1 MHPLLSPKNLAIA
14 GLGAAVIGLGA
25 VVAVDHTAGATAKT
39 QSASLSASTT
49 AVSQR
54 LGAVNA
60 GSFGAAGQFRD
71 EASQVLSFFT
81 TDTKLTWEQIGA
93 DLLRGETLDQIAGAN
108 AAKVQSDALT
118 EVKAGLEVG
127 VVKGVI
133 TSAEEARLVTDARD
147 AISVLMAAK
156 LSALVPTGH

>member
-1 MHPLLSPKNLAIA
+1 MHPLLSPKNLVIA

-25 VVAVDHTAGATAKT
+25 VVAVDHTAATATT

-54 LGAVNA
+54 LGAGSA
-60 GSFGAAGQFRD
+60 GSFGASGQFRD
-71 EASQVLSFFT
+71 EASQVFSFFT
-81 TDTKLTWEQIGA
+81 TDTKLSWQQIGA

-108 AAKVQSDALT
+108 AAKVQSDALA

-127 VVKGVI
+127 VVKGAI